1 MRMLLKAVMDT
12 EAANQDSQ
20 AGTIVEHTARLLEA
34 LKPEAAYFVV
44 EDGQRSCL
52 SSSTWKTLPRSPPS
66 VSRCSLVPGQ
76 RSRYRRV

>member
-1 MRMLLKAVMDT
+1 MRMLLEAVMNT

-20 AGTIVEHTARLLEA
+20 AGTIVENTTRLLEA

-52 SSSTWKTLPRSPPS
+52 VVFDMKTRSRSPPS
-66 VSRCSLVPGQ
+66 VSRCSSVPGR
-76 RSRYRRV
+76 RSRYRRA